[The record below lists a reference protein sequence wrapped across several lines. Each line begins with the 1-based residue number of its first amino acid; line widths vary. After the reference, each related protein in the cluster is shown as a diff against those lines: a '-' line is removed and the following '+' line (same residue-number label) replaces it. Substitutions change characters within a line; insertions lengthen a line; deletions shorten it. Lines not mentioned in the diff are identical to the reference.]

1 MRILRFLGKA
11 ALAVIAL
18 ALVVYFAMEQITR
31 WQTIKRLE
39 EQAGAIAAH
48 REAQRATPN
57 QAGADT
63 SLPAPPVTPPG
74 TPAATS
80 ATADA
85 TNAPAAP
92 AIAWTTT
99 WSGFRGARRDG
110 QYAGPIR
117 TNWKA
122 LQPLWTQPIGR
133 GYASIVA
140 ANGRAST
147 IEQRGVQEVAVAY
160 EVLTGRELWT
170 NGWNAVYIHDG
181 GGPGPRA
188 TPVVED
194 GTVFVLG
201 ATGELRALDASTGTL
216 RWRTNILDRSQDP
229 GIATSSLIV
238 GNTVV
243 TLPGGGDGKS
253 IVAYDRATGRV
264 AWSALDDAPS
274 FVSPVRVTL
283 AGVDQI
289 VAVLDKRIVGLSTDR
304 GTLLWESAW
313 SGHAAQPVIISDNR
327 IFLSSGS
334 AGLALE
340 ISRDGDRLT
349 ARELWRTIR
358 MKNNISSSVHHE
370 GFIYGLDMGILA
382 CIDAATGELKWKAGR
397 YGQGQTLLASGHLV
411 ITTEEGEVVL
421 VRATPDGHQELAR
434 TKAVEGR
441 TLNHPALV
449 DGILLVRNGAEMTA
463 FDLRAR

>member
-1 MRILRFLGKA
+1 MRMLRLLGKA
-11 ALAVIAL
+11 ALVLSAL

-31 WQTIKRLE
+31 WQTMKRLE
-39 EQAGAIAAH
+39 EQANAIAAH
-48 REAQRATPN
+48 REAQRAAPN
-57 QAGADT
+57 QAAVDT
-63 SLPAPPVTPPG
+63 SLPAPPVTPSG

-80 ATADA
+80 ATTDA
-85 TNAPAAP
+85 ANAPAAP

-110 QYAGPIR
+110 RYAGPIL

-133 GYASIVA
+133 GYASVVA
-140 ANGRAST
+140 ANGRAFT

-160 EVLTGRELWT
+160 DVLTGRELWT

-188 TPVVED
+188 TPVVDD

-216 RWRTNILDRSQDP
+216 RWRTNILDRNQDP
-229 GIATSSLIV
+229 GIATSPLIV

-264 AWSALDDAPS
+264 AWSALDDEPS

-289 VAVLDKRIVGLSTDR
+289 VAVLNNRIVGLSTDR

-313 SGHAAQPVIISDNR
+313 SGHAAQPVIIGDNR

-334 AGLALE
+334 SGLALE

-358 MKNNISSSVHHE
+358 MKNNISSSVYHD

-382 CIDAATGELKWKAGR
+382 CIDAANGELKWKAGR
-397 YGQGQTLLASGHLV
+397 YGDGQTLLASGHLV
-411 ITTEEGEVVL
+411 ITTGEGEVVL
-421 VRATPDGHQELAR
+421 VRATPDGHQEIGR

-449 DGILLVRNGAEMTA
+449 DGFLVVRNGAEMAA
-463 FDLRAR
+463 FDLRAK

>member
-1 MRILRFLGKA
+1 MRMLRLLGKA
-11 ALAVIAL
+11 VLVLSAL

-31 WQTIKRLE
+31 WQTMKRLE
-39 EQAGAIAAH
+39 EQANAIAAH
-48 REAQRATPN
+48 REAQRAAPN
-57 QAGADT
+57 QAAVDT
-63 SLPAPPVTPPG
+63 SLPAPPVTPSG

-85 TNAPAAP
+85 ANAPAAP

-133 GYASIVA
+133 GYASVVA
-140 ANGRAST
+140 ANGRAFT

-160 EVLTGRELWT
+160 DVLTGRELWT

-188 TPVVED
+188 TPVVDD

-216 RWRTNILDRSQDP
+216 RWRTNILDRNQDP
-229 GIATSSLIV
+229 GIATSPLIV

-264 AWSALDDAPS
+264 AWSALDDEPS

-289 VAVLDKRIVGLSTDR
+289 VAVLDNRIVGLSTDR

-313 SGHAAQPVIISDNR
+313 SGHAAQPVIIGDNR

-358 MKNNISSSVHHE
+358 MKNNISSSVYHD

-382 CIDAATGELKWKAGR
+382 CIDAANGELKWKAGR
-397 YGQGQTLLASGHLV
+397 YGDGQTLLASSHLV
-411 ITTEEGEVVL
+411 ITTGEGEVVL
-421 VRATPDGHQELAR
+421 VRATPDGHQEIGR

-449 DGILLVRNGAEMTA
+449 DGFLVVRNGAEMAA
-463 FDLRAR
+463 FDLRAK

>member
-1 MRILRFLGKA
+1 MRMLRLLGKA
-11 ALAVIAL
+11 VLVLSAL

-31 WQTIKRLE
+31 WQTMKRLE
-39 EQAGAIAAH
+39 EQADAIAAH

-57 QAGADT
+57 QAAADT
-63 SLPAPPVTPPG
+63 SLPAPPVTPSG

-85 TNAPAAP
+85 ANAPAAP

-110 QYAGPIR
+110 QYAGPIL

-133 GYASIVA
+133 GYASVVA
-140 ANGRAST
+140 ANGRAFT

-160 EVLTGRELWT
+160 DVLTGRELWT

-188 TPVVED
+188 TPVVDD

-216 RWRTNILDRSQDP
+216 RWRTNILDRNQDP
-229 GIATSSLIV
+229 GIATSPLIV

-264 AWSALDDAPS
+264 AWSALDDEPS

-289 VAVLDKRIVGLSTDR
+289 VAVLDNRIVGLSTDR

-313 SGHAAQPVIISDNR
+313 SGHAAQPVIIGDNR

-358 MKNNISSSVHHE
+358 MKNNISSSVYHD

-382 CIDAATGELKWKAGR
+382 CIDAANGELKWKAGR
-397 YGQGQTLLASGHLV
+397 YGDGQTLLASGHLV
-411 ITTEEGEVVL
+411 ITTGEGDVVL
-421 VRATPDGHQELAR
+421 VRATPDGHQEIGRA
-434 TKAVEGR
+434 KAVEGR

-449 DGILLVRNGAEMTA
+449 DGFLVVRNGAEMAA
-463 FDLRAR
+463 FDLRAK